1 MESFEKK
8 VLKIITQI
16 KHKKFE
22 MPNGNNRRF
31 ALMFAKKVNGEV
43 TRYDKVMEVGKK
55 LKMITCYEVEY

>member
-1 MESFEKK
+1 MQSFEDK

-22 MPNGNNRRF
+22 KPNGSNRTF
-31 ALMFAKKVNGEV
+31 ALRFAKKINGEV
-43 TRYDKVMEVGKK
+43 TRYDKIMEVGKK

>member
-1 MESFEKK
+1 MQSFEDK

-31 ALMFAKKVNGEV
+31 ALRFSKKVNGET

-55 LKMITCYEVEY
+55 LKMITCYQVEY